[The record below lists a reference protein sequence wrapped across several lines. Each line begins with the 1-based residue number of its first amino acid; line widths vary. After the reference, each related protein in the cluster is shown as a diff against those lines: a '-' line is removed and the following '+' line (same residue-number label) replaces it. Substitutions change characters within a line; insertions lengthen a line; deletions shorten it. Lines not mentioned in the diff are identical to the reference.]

1 MKFISKLQAN
11 KGLRAML
18 NIGAK
23 GREQTDVSRPH
34 CLGHRAADRAE
45 YRQAAGAFEK
55 VDYSRELV
63 RLQT

>member
-34 CLGHRAADRAE
+34 CLGHRAADRGE
-45 YRQAAGAFEK
+45 YRQAAGVVAEA
-55 VDYSRELV
+55 VAV
-63 RLQT
+63 

>member
-23 GREQTDVSRPH
+23 GREQPDVSRPH
-34 CLGHRAADRAE
+34 CLGIARRIAANIAKLPDLLR
-45 YRQAAGAFEK
+45 K
-55 VDYSRELV
+55 
-63 RLQT
+63 